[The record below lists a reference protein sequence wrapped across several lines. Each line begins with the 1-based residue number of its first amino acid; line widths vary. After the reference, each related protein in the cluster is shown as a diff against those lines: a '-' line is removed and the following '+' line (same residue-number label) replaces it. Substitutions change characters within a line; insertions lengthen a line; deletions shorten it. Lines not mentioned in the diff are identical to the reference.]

1 VPLYRQTRI
10 GSLTGETDMNHF
22 LVHMNHKR
30 FNITIHGIE
39 ASLYRRLEEQARR
52 RGTSLNRT
60 LKAILEDAL
69 GGGSR
74 DARGAKNPFRDLC
87 GTLTADAAAEL
98 LEREKQ
104 FERIDPEA
112 WS

>member
-1 VPLYRQTRI
+1 
-10 GSLTGETDMNHF
+10 LTGETDMNHF
-22 LVHMNHKR
+22 LVQMNHKR

-39 ASLYRRLEEQARR
+39 AGLYRRLEEQARR

-74 DARGAKNPFRDLC
+74 DARGAKNPFADLC
-87 GTLTADAAAEL
+87 GTLPADAAAEL

-104 FERIDPEA
+104 FERIDPEEC
-112 WS
+112 S